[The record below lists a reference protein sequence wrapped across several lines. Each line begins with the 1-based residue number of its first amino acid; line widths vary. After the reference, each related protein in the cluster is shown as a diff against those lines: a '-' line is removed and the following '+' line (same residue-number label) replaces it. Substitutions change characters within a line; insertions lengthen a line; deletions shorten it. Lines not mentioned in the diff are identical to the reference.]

1 MNETFLYL
9 FINIVTINLRML
21 RGVILIMCVNPN
33 NYEVSDNIATKVKV
47 NPWMLSTL
55 KKKNPIEA

>member
-9 FINIVTINLRML
+9 FINIVTINLRMSI
-21 RGVILIMCVNPN
+21 GVILIMCVNPN